1 MNQINGKSILLG
13 LMVLAG
19 LQFTQCKSK
28 KSTDTSTTTT
38 TTTMDTSTTAV
49 TPETP
54 VQVSPDETLNTSI
67 KDATKDYPGVNA
79 TVDNGE
85 VTLTGNITRDKLP
98 NLMQAVNA
106 LHPKKINNN
115 LTIK

>member
-1 MNQINGKSILLG
+1 MKQINGKSILMG
-13 LMVLAG
+13 VMVLAG

-28 KSTDTSTTTT
+28 KSTDNSTTT

-79 TVDNGE
+79 MVSNGE